1 MFRCVLLREAEKS
14 DRCRFGNEDTHIFCR
29 PDSFRERPF
38 RHRHTVRVKNRAA
51 AEERLRPNSPALR
64 LISRR
69 RGAKAPCT
77 VSFRNQGQVRYHT
90 SPENSP
96 ISALQP
102 RYLPGRRER
111 KHRLCSPTDN
121 PPKDRIPAHRVS
133 CQRRGRPEPGMAAQ
147 PPVASSNPVN
157 RAFHIRDRGSS
168 SPRIC
173 PMAVQRMMQPP
184 AHIRL
189 STAPRILL

>member
-1 MFRCVLLREAEKS
+1 MQGGRRPPCFVKREKHMFRCVLLREAEKS

-77 VSFRNQGQVRYHT
+77 VSFRNQPRKQPHKRLAAKIFTGPEGKKTQALQSDGQ
-90 SPENSP
+90 SPEG
-96 ISALQP
+96 QDP
-102 RYLPGRRER
+102 RTQGQLPAKR
-111 KHRLCSPTDN
+111 KAGAGH
-121 PPKDRIPAHRVS
+121 
-133 CQRRGRPEPGMAAQ
+133 G
-147 PPVASSNPVN
+147 
-157 RAFHIRDRGSS
+157 
-168 SPRIC
+168 
-173 PMAVQRMMQPP
+173 
-184 AHIRL
+184 
-189 STAPRILL
+189 STATSSFQ